1 VVEDT
6 PYCLRQ
12 ICSPKTTF
20 RQGIINGDILRDD
33 WKDALK
39 SYTAKMVKLALRNIM
54 RPFQQQP
61 ISSIVSLQR
70 VRIARNA
77 DAL

>member
-1 VVEDT
+1 MTLNRVTAIILRRVVEDT

-33 WKDALK
+33 
-39 SYTAKMVKLALRNIM
+39 
-54 RPFQQQP
+54 
-61 ISSIVSLQR
+61 
-70 VRIARNA
+70 
-77 DAL
+77 